1 MMLKT
6 GDTVT
11 TIRPLKVA
19 IMKDG
24 ATATMTLMPGT
35 YEVTDCLVPERAV
48 AIHKGFV
55 SLFVTELDTV
65 VDADYEDFED
75 ACYNESDWER
85 DNADI
90 LNHPDNPDNKDYLTD
105 GFTF

>member
-1 MMLKT
+1 MLKI
-6 GDTVT
+6 GGSIT
-11 TIRPLKVA
+11 TIRPLKVT

-24 ATATMTLMPGT
+24 ASAKMVLMPGT
-35 YEVTDCLVPERAV
+35 YEVTDFLTPERAV
-48 AIHKGFV
+48 AIHNGYV
-55 SLFVTELDTV
+55 SLFVSTLDTV

-90 LNHPDNPDNKDYLTD
+90 LNHPDNPDNKE
-105 GFTF
+105 